1 MDIANYLSEL
11 LGRHGK
17 ISVPDLGFFT
27 QVRVDGYYNDAEGK
41 FYPPGYRVQFSPEP
55 VKNDD
60 TLAYYIAEKK
70 NISLASSKYFT
81 EKYITGLKQELT
93 TKEAAF
99 ADMGWFY
106 INEGQIAFRPNEQHG
121 NEPNFY
127 GYAPVAI
134 KKLHQ
139 EPETQFPE
147 KLLPDS
153 STPTETLHQEP
164 EAQVVPETL
173 LVDSPAPNATANQPE
188 EYIDDEQEEKKRS
201 ISGWVIALI
210 ILVIVAAAAY
220 ALYQYN
226 PGLFFNQKTAKPI
239 NEQPKQQ
246 PATIADSAKIDT
258 QKIAPAVSDSS
269 AKAISKPGAALNKPV
284 ASVDTVAKPE
294 YVIFAGSFRTKTKS
308 ELAVENYKSIGIEAR
323 LLTGAGTGRLI
334 KVIIGH
340 FATYNE
346 GEAERLKLTKSGKLR
361 KDSYTQIINQK
372 K

>member
-27 QVRVDGYYNDAEGK
+27 QVRVNGYYNDAESK
-41 FYPPGYRVQFSPEP
+41 FYPPEYRVQFDPEP

-81 EKYITGLKQELT
+81 EKYITGLKQELDI
-93 TKEAAF
+93 KEVAF
-99 ADMGWFY
+99 ADLGWFY
-106 INEGQIAFRPNEQHG
+106 MNEGQIAFRPNEQHG
-121 NEPNFY
+121 NELNLY

-139 EPETQFPE
+139 EPETQ
-147 KLLPDS
+147 
-153 STPTETLHQEP
+153 
-164 EAQVVPETL
+164 VPETL
-173 LVDSPAPNATANQPE
+173 LVDSPTPAETVNQPE
-188 EYIDDEQEEKKRS
+188 EYVDDEQQEQTKRS

-210 ILVIVAAAAY
+210 ILVIVAAAAF

-226 PGLFFNQKTAKPI
+226 PGLFFNQKNAKSV

-258 QKIAPAVSDSS
+258 QKIAPVASDTST
-269 AKAISKPGAALNKPV
+269 KAISKPGAALNKPV
-284 ASVDTVAKPE
+284 AQVVDTVAKPE

-323 LLTGAGTGRLI
+323 ILAGPGTGRLI
-334 KVIIGH
+334 KVVIGH
-340 FATYNE
+340 FATYPE
-346 GEAERLKLTKSGKLR
+346 GEAERLKLIKSGKLR